1 MAVLVLGLALG
12 RRHPPSSVWLACGV
26 AVVGLYLVSG
36 AYRFELLRQD
46 GVGIA
51 LALASAACFATYFVV
66 GEQLA
71 VLPTRTILTWGY
83 FVAAIG
89 WVVIDL
95 VRQRLPVLPA
105 TGAQRV
111 DLVIIVLVGTLI
123 PTLLNTAALRRLGAP
138 ASALTTIATP
148 PLSGLVAWIA
158 LDERL
163 GPARIVGGTLTL
175 IALVWIELVDI
186 RASRRWRRR
195 VNPL

>member
-1 MAVLVLGLALG
+1 MPALQRLPVAVTGWIQQIGPMAVLVLGLALG

-83 FVAAIG
+83 LVAA
-89 WVVIDL
+89 
-95 VRQRLPVLPA
+95 
-105 TGAQRV
+105 
-111 DLVIIVLVGTLI
+111 LVGSSSI
-123 PTLLNTAALRRLGAP
+123 
-138 ASALTTIATP
+138 SSD
-148 PLSGLVAWIA
+148 SGFRCFRQPVRSVSTW
-158 LDERL
+158 
-163 GPARIVGGTLTL
+163 
-175 IALVWIELVDI
+175 
-186 RASRRWRRR
+186 
-195 VNPL
+195 